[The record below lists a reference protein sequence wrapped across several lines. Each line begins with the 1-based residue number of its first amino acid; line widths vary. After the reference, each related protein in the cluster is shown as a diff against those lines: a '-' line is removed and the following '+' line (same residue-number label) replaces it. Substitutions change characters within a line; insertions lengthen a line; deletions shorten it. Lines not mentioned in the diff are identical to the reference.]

1 MAFLR
6 KAERRGLRAGEELLL
21 DLEVEVVDASGTNLP
36 DAGTPVA
43 VGVSDERILVW
54 SVPRPPMRS
63 IRLLGSVA
71 RTRLLSAVAE
81 RRGERVAVA
90 LEFEE
95 GARLEVEAPSELHP
109 EQLVWLLT
117 AEPPADG
124 Q

>member
-6 KAERRGLRAGEELLL
+6 RPARRGLRADEELLL
-21 DLEVEVVDASGTNLP
+21 DVEVDVVDASGTSLP
-36 DAGTPVA
+36 GAGTPVA
-43 VGVSDERILVW
+43 VGVSDQRILVW

-63 IRLLGSVA
+63 SRLLGGVA
-71 RTRLLSAVAE
+71 RERLLSAVAE
-81 RRGERVAVA
+81 RRGECVAVM

-95 GARLEVEAPSELHP
+95 GARLEVEAPAELHP

-117 AEPPADG
+117 AEPPSDG